1 MDSVEKITGNI
12 RKDRTTYERM
22 LDTAFDELVEL
33 DMSLNSV
40 RSIYHVEGKYYVPIL
55 QGGMTSQKQFALG
68 HMVHPEDRPVIESLF
83 DFETLE
89 ERMKEAPT
97 PGILIQDLRQRL
109 VNGTYWWVRYIL
121 LRGEEHGLEKGKLVF
136 FVYDIQNLKDR
147 ESGSKKSEF
156 SGNDINALTGVKIGT
171 AFLKAAENMVNQKA
185 VSRNSGKWC
194 MIALDVEHFKIF
206 NEWYGKEK
214 GDYLLARIGDS
225 LQKAE
230 VNRNAV
236 CGYFGMDDFCICMPY
251 NPVEVKNLYLSIRNI
266 IVSSTNTAGFSAY
279 MGISVFASGT
289 EVSLRLYDQ
298 ALSALSR
305 AKQSHN
311 KFIEYY
317 DPTLGRREEEEYR
330 ILTDFQM
337 ALSRNEINFYLQPIC
352 RVSTGRIV
360 SCEALARWRKS
371 DGSIVS
377 PSSFVPILEKTG
389 FITDLDKQLWEKVCR
404 WLRMLLD
411 RGIEPVPVSLNVSRR
426 DIFAMDVSSYLYA
439 LAMRYN
445 IPTNLIKVEITE
457 STYAEE
463 SEAVSALVDELKKKG
478 FPVLMDDF
486 GSGYSSLN
494 MLSGLSVDIIKLD
507 MRFIQF
513 EEMNEKKGI
522 SIIESIV
529 HMSKSMGMPIVA
541 EGVETKE
548 QVQFLRNL
556 GCRYIQG
563 FFFYRP
569 MDPAVMEDYLI
580 DPYKIDHKDIRVK
593 RNEQFRVREFMDEN
607 MFTDSMLNNIIGPVA
622 FYQQKGT
629 RLDILRFNEQFY
641 QTIGDANME
650 TRQVGIENYV
660 VQEDRVELFR
670 MLEEA
675 YNDRINGGS
684 GTVRFYKSDGSVFW
698 FYIHM
703 YFLTEE
709 EQGRTFYGQIQ
720 DMTESMRQSIRL
732 YDLIK
737 EQSDFCYRVNMTRG
751 TIQKVRKNESFGN
764 MEVPTVNLEAFIHR
778 LILPTIP
785 KEEDKKAF
793 VRFFEQSRITE
804 SKLRG
809 DFEETLTVEFLM
821 KGGGVR
827 PTRLTTFVAQTLPGQ
842 DVYISA
848 FGKIL

>member
-12 RKDRTTYERM
+12 QKDRTTYERM
-22 LDTAFDELVEL
+22 LDTAFDELVEIEPAK
-33 DMSLNSV
+33 DSV
-40 RSIYHVEGKYYVPIL
+40 RSIFHLDGKYFVPIL
-55 QGGMTSQKQFALG
+55 QGGMTSLRQFAVEN
-68 HMVHPEDRPVIESLF
+68 MVHPEDRAVCLELF
-83 DFETLE
+83 DFDTME
-89 ERMKEAPT
+89 ERMQKAPT
-97 PGILIQDLRQRL
+97 PGIIIQDMRQRMM
-109 VNGTYWWVRYIL
+109 NGTYWWTRYIL
-121 LRGEEHGLEKGKLVF
+121 LWGEEHGLEKGKLVF

-147 ESGSKKSEF
+147 ETGNKKSGF
-156 SGNDINALTGVKIGT
+156 TSNDINALTGVKIGT
-171 AFLKAAENMVNQKA
+171 AFLASAEQMVNKKAAT
-185 VSRNSGKWC
+185 RNSGKWC
-194 MIALDVEHFKIF
+194 MIALDIEHFKIF
-206 NEWYGKEK
+206 NEWYGREK
-214 GDYLLARIGDS
+214 GDYLLARIGET
-225 LQKAE
+225 LQRAE
-230 VNRNAV
+230 GTRNAV

-266 IVSSTNTAGFSAY
+266 VVSSTNTAGFSAY
-279 MGISVFASGT
+279 LGVSVFTAGT

-311 KFIEYY
+311 KYIEYY
-317 DPTLGRREEEEYR
+317 DPSVGRREEEEYR

-411 RGIEPVPVSLNVSRR
+411 RGIEPVAVSLNVSRR

-439 LAMRYN
+439 LTMRYN
-445 IPTNLIKVEITE
+445 IPSNLIKVEITE

-463 SEAVSALVDELKKKG
+463 SEAVSKLVDDLKNKG
-478 FPVLMDDF
+478 FAVLMDDF

-513 EEMNEKKGI
+513 EEMNERKGI

-563 FFFYRP
+563 YFFYKP
-569 MDPAVMEDYLI
+569 MEPAMLEEYLI
-580 DPYKIDHKDIRVK
+580 DTYRIDYKDIRLK
-593 RNEQFRVREFMDEN
+593 HNEQFRVREFMDEN
-607 MFTDSMLNNIIGPVA
+607 LFTDSMLNNIVGPVA
-622 FYQQKGT
+622 FYQQHGHA
-629 RLDILRFNEQFY
+629 LDILRFNEQFY
-641 QTIGDANME
+641 QVIGDVNME
-650 TRQVGIENYV
+650 SRQSNIENYV
-660 VQEDRVELFR
+660 VEEDRPELFR

-675 YNDRINGGS
+675 YNDRVNGGTC
-684 GTVRFYKSDGSVFW
+684 TVRFYKSDGSVFW

-709 EQGRTFYGQIQ
+709 EQGRTFYGQVQ

-751 TIQKVRKNESFGN
+751 TIQKVRKNESFGS
-764 MEVPTVNLEAFIHR
+764 MQAPTVNLEAFIHR

-785 KEEDKKAF
+785 KDEDKKAF
-793 VRFFEQSRITE
+793 ERFFEQSRITE